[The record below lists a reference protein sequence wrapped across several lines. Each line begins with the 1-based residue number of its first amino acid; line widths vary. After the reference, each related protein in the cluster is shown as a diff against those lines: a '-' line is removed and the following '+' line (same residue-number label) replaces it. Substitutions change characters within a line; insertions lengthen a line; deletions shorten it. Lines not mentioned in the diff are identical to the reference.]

1 MLHPPSSHK
10 QMALTAEDM
19 NEVLECARYNELED
33 MVSLLDAGVDVDY
46 RRPEDGTTA
55 LHMACAN
62 GHVEIAGA
70 LLQRGARHLAN
81 AAGNTPLH
89 WACLNGKAEV
99 AALLLEKCK
108 AGEVDVYLKNGQGK
122 SAFTVAISGGHE
134 DLARSLLHHA
144 SAEPPAAGGGGE
156 AMAGGGGEKREEEG
170 EEEVE
175 LDEED
180 EGDLFD
186 KGEGGGGGGGVAGGE
201 GAMGEGMSGDIMEEK

>member
-1 MLHPPSSHK
+1 
-10 QMALTAEDM
+10 MALTAPLTAEDL
-19 NEVLECARYNELED
+19 NEVLECARYNEMED
-33 MVSLLDAGVDVDY
+33 MVSLLDAGADVNY

-62 GHVEIAGA
+62 GHLEIAAA
-70 LLQRGARHLAN
+70 LLQRGARHVSN

-99 AALLLEKCK
+99 AALLLDKCGP
-108 AGEVDVYLKNGQGK
+108 GEVDVYLKNGQGK

-144 SAEPPAAGGGGE
+144 SAEPPAAGGG
-156 AMAGGGGEKREEEG
+156 AGGGGGGAGGGGDAMAGEKGE

-186 KGEGGGGGGGVAGGE
+186 KGEGGGE
-201 GAMGEGMSGDIMEEK
+201 GANAEAAGDIMEEK